1 MEKTVNKVTV
11 NGVTRLDLTQDSV
24 TPSTLLKG
32 ATAHDKSGAQ
42 IVGTMTAPQISVAG
56 SVMTIA

>member
-1 MEKTVNKVTV
+1 MAKNVNKVLLGDEV
-11 NGVTRLDLTQDSV
+11 KLDLTGDSV
-24 TPSTLLKG
+24 TPSQLAKG

>member
-1 MEKTVNKVTV
+1 MAKNVNKVVV
-11 NGVTRLDLTQDSV
+11 NGAVKLDLSKDSV
-24 TPSTLLKG
+24 TANTLAKG
-32 ATAHDKSGAQ
+32 VTAHDKSGAQ

>member
-1 MEKTVNKVTV
+1 MAKNVNKVLLGDEV
-11 NGVTRLDLTQDSV
+11 KLDLTGDSV
-24 TPSTLLKG
+24 TPNTLAKG
-32 ATAHDKSGAQ
+32 ATAHDKSGAP

>member
-1 MEKTVNKVTV
+1 MK
-11 NGVTRLDLTQDSV
+11 LDLTGDSV
-24 TPSTLLKG
+24 TPSQLAKG